1 MITKLYKIMCVGCA
15 ALLMVSCIDTIILP
29 DDKTVEED
37 FWKQKSDVQLIVNQA
52 YRSMLS
58 ENMISRL
65 VIWGDLRSDEL
76 IPIAS
81 VTGSLVEDLT
91 EINMANTQEDNQ
103 FVTWGDLYSTINYC
117 NLVLSSAEQVM
128 GEDPSYTSGDYLADC
143 SQMLALRSLC
153 YFYLVRNFRDVP
165 YVTEAFKNSSQNRNI
180 PQSAPDVVLA
190 NCLNDLESAE
200 KNAILA
206 SAYND
211 WRRVGYFTRDAIQAL
226 MADIYLWRASVNH
239 SAADYEQ
246 AIVYCDKVIASKK
259 AQHVLGFGETEMPDY
274 PLAEGRTAFRS
285 LFITKNAEES
295 ILELQFDGTTNL
307 NAGHG
312 HYLNHY
318 NGGNNSAP
326 YLYASDIFNFGGT
339 VYKTGTYT
347 SDWRALM
354 NTYDNGKTAQTVGEL
369 GGFMVRKYVSQNANY
384 SPNSTN
390 MSAESKGTL
399 SDYAS
404 SAKSN
409 YIVYRLPDI
418 MMMKAEALTA
428 IVAQKQAVDG
438 YEDPDGEDVKLLQTA
453 FELVEKVNTRSR
465 ETTIETIK
473 WNTYNTAEKLEALIL
488 EERLRE
494 LAFEGKRWYDLM
506 RYNYRHIEGVDYNT
520 ILAVQKDNGKTL
532 VATYQPM
539 LDLMKRKLGAKGNAV
554 AAKMNNEGR
563 LYLPI
568 SLTELKVSPLLRQNP
583 EYKSSDDYSKNY

>member
-1 MITKLYKIMCVGCA
+1 MKRYISMFVA
-15 ALLMVSCIDTIILP
+15 SLMLVSCVDTIILP

-37 FWKQKSDVQLIVNQA
+37 FWKSKSDVQLIVNNA

-58 ENMISRL
+58 ENVISRL
-65 VIWGDLRSDEL
+65 VVWGDLRSDEM
-76 IPIAS
+76 IPVAS
-81 VTGSLVEDLT
+81 VTGGLVEDLT

-103 FVTWGDLYSTINYC
+103 FVTWGGFYSTINYC
-117 NLVLSSAEQVM
+117 NLVLASASQVM
-128 GEDPSYTSGDYLADC
+128 AEDPSYTEGDYLADC

-165 YVTEAFKNSSQNRNI
+165 YVTEAFKNSSQERNV
-180 PQSAPDVVLA
+180 PQMAPNEVLD
-190 NCLNDLESAE
+190 NCLRDLATAE
-200 KNAILA
+200 KNAILPT
-206 SAYND
+206 AYGD
-211 WRRVGYFTRDAIQAL
+211 WRRVGYFTRDGIQAL
-226 MADIYLWRASVNH
+226 MADIYLWRASVSH

-246 AIVYCDKVIASKK
+246 AVAYCDKVIASKK
-259 AQHVLGFGETEMPDY
+259 GQHVLSFGETEQPDY
-274 PLAEGRTAFRS
+274 PLAEGRYAFRS
-285 LFITKNAEES
+285 LYVTKNAEES
-295 ILELQFDGTTNL
+295 ILELQFDGSSNL

-318 NGGNNSAP
+318 NGRDNAAP

-354 NTYDNGKTAQTVGEL
+354 NTYENGKTALTVGEL
-369 GGFMVRKYVSQNANY
+369 GGYMIRKYVTQNANY
-384 SPNSTN
+384 TPNATN
-390 MSAESKGTL
+390 QAAESKGTS

-404 SAKSN
+404 SARSN

-428 IVAQKQAVDG
+428 MVAQRQAVAG
-438 YEDPDGEDVKLLQTA
+438 YEDADGEDVKLLQTA

-465 ETTIETIK
+465 ESAIETIK
-473 WNTYNTAEKLEALIL
+473 WNTYNTAEKLEALIM

-506 RYNYRHIEGVDYNT
+506 RYNYRHIDGVDYNT
-520 ILAVQKDNGKTL
+520 ILAVQKDNGKAL
-532 VATYQPM
+532 PPSYQPM

-554 AAKMNNEGR
+554 AAKMNTEGR

-568 SLTELKVSPLLRQNP
+568 SLTELKVSPQLRQNP

>member
-1 MITKLYKIMCVGCA
+1 MKRYISMFVA
-15 ALLMVSCIDTIILP
+15 SLMLVSCVDTIILP

-37 FWKQKSDVQLIVNQA
+37 FWKSKSDVQLIVNNA

-58 ENMISRL
+58 ENVISRL
-65 VIWGDLRSDEL
+65 VVWGDLRSDEM
-76 IPIAS
+76 IPVAS
-81 VTGSLVEDLT
+81 VTGGLVEDLT

-103 FVTWGDLYSTINYC
+103 FVTWGGFYSTINYC
-117 NLVLSSAEQVM
+117 NLVLASAGQVM
-128 GEDPSYTSGDYLADC
+128 AEDPSYTEGDYLADC

-165 YVTEAFKNSSQNRNI
+165 YVTEAFKNSSQERNV
-180 PQSAPDVVLA
+180 PQMAPNEVLD
-190 NCLNDLESAE
+190 NCLRDLATAE
-200 KNAILA
+200 KNAILPT
-206 SAYND
+206 AYGD
-211 WRRVGYFTRDAIQAL
+211 WRRVGYFTRDGIQAL
-226 MADIYLWRASVNH
+226 MADIYLWRASVSH

-246 AIVYCDKVIASKK
+246 AVTYCDKVIASKK
-259 AQHVLGFGETEMPDY
+259 SQHVLGFGETEQPDY
-274 PLAEGRTAFRS
+274 PLAEGRYAFRS
-285 LFITKNAEES
+285 LYVTKNAEES
-295 ILELQFDGTTNL
+295 ILELQFDGSSNL

-312 HYLNHY
+312 HYLNPY
-318 NGGNNSAP
+318 NGRDNAAP

-354 NTYDNGKTAQTVGEL
+354 NTYENGKTALTVGEL
-369 GGFMVRKYVSQNANY
+369 GGYMIRKYVTQNANY
-384 SPNSTN
+384 TPNATN
-390 MSAESKGTL
+390 QAAESKGTA

-404 SAKSN
+404 SARSN

-428 IVAQKQAVDG
+428 MVAQRQAAAG
-438 YEDPDGEDVKLLQTA
+438 YEDADGEDVKLLQTA

-465 ETTIETIK
+465 ESAIETIK
-473 WNTYNTAEKLEALIL
+473 WNTYNTAEKMEALIM

-506 RYNYRHIEGVDYNT
+506 RYNYRHIDGVDYNT
-520 ILAVQKDNGKTL
+520 ILAVQKDNGKAL
-532 VATYQPM
+532 PASYQPM

-554 AAKMNNEGR
+554 AAKMNTEGR

-568 SLTELKVSPLLRQNP
+568 SLTELKVSPQLRQNP

>member
-1 MITKLYKIMCVGCA
+1 MKKYISMFVA
-15 ALLMVSCIDTIILP
+15 SLMLVSCVDTIILP

-37 FWKQKSDVQLIVNQA
+37 FWKSKSDVQLIVNNA

-58 ENMISRL
+58 ENVVSRL
-65 VIWGDLRSDEL
+65 VVWGDLRSDEM
-76 IPIAS
+76 IPVAS

-103 FVTWGDLYSTINYC
+103 FVTWGDFYSTINYC

-128 GEDPSYTSGDYLADC
+128 SEDPSYTEGDYLADC

-165 YVTEAFKNSSQNRNI
+165 YVTEAFKNSSQSRDI
-180 PQSAPDVVLA
+180 SQMAPDSVLV
-190 NCLNDLESAE
+190 NCLRDLETAE
-200 KNAILA
+200 KNALLPT
-206 SAYND
+206 AYND
-211 WRRVGYFTRDAIQAL
+211 WRRVGYFTRDGIHAL

-239 SAADYEQ
+239 SVADYEQ
-246 AIVYCDKVIASKK
+246 AIAYCDKVIASKK
-259 AQHVLGFGETEMPDY
+259 AQHVMGFGETEAPEY
-274 PLAEGRTAFRS
+274 PLEEGRYAFRS
-285 LFITKNAEES
+285 LYVLKNAEES
-295 ILELQFDGTTNL
+295 IFELQFDGSSNL

-318 NGGNNSAP
+318 NGRDNAAP
-326 YLYASDIFNFGGT
+326 YLYASDLFSFGGT

-354 NTYDNGKTAQTVGEL
+354 NTYENGKTALTVGEL
-369 GGFMVRKYVSQNANY
+369 GGYMIRKYVTQNSNY
-384 SPNSTN
+384 TPNATSTT
-390 MSAESKGTL
+390 AESKGTQ

-404 SAKSN
+404 SASSN

-428 IVAQKQAVDG
+428 IVAQKQAVEG
-438 YEDPDGEDVKLLQTA
+438 YEDADGEDTKLLQTA

-465 ETTIETIK
+465 ESSIETIK
-473 WNTYNTAEKLEALIL
+473 WNTYNTAEKMEALIL

-506 RYNYRHIEGVDYNT
+506 RYNYRHVDGVDYNT
-520 ILAVQKDNGKTL
+520 ILAVQKDNGKALPT
-532 VATYQPM
+532 TYQPM

-554 AAKMNNEGR
+554 AAKMSTEGR

>member
-384 SPNSTN
+384 SPNTTN

-428 IVAQKQAVDG
+428 IVAQKQAIDG

-465 ETTIETIK
+465 ESAIETIK
-473 WNTYNTAEKLEALIL
+473 WNTYNTAEKLEALVL

-506 RYNYRHIEGVDYNT
+506 RYNYRHIDGVDYST
-520 ILAVQKDNGKTL
+520 ILAVQKDNGKAL
-532 VATYQPM
+532 PATYQPM

>member
-1 MITKLYKIMCVGCA
+1 MKRYISMFVA
-15 ALLMVSCIDTIILP
+15 SLMLVSCVDTIILP

-37 FWKQKSDVQLIVNQA
+37 FWKSKSDVQLIVNNA

-58 ENMISRL
+58 ENVISRL
-65 VIWGDLRSDEL
+65 VVWGDLRSDEM
-76 IPIAS
+76 IPVAS
-81 VTGSLVEDLT
+81 VTGGLVEDLT

-103 FVTWGDLYSTINYC
+103 FVTWGGFYSTINYC
-117 NLVLSSAEQVM
+117 NLVLASASQVM
-128 GEDPSYTSGDYLADC
+128 AEDPSYTEGDYLADC

-165 YVTEAFKNSSQNRNI
+165 YVTEAFKNSSQERNV
-180 PQSAPDVVLA
+180 PQMAPNEVLD
-190 NCLNDLESAE
+190 NCLRDLATAE
-200 KNAILA
+200 KNAILPT
-206 SAYND
+206 AYGD
-211 WRRVGYFTRDAIQAL
+211 WRRVGYFTRDGIQAL

-239 SAADYEQ
+239 SISDYEQ
-246 AIVYCDKVIASKK
+246 AVAYCDKVIASKK
-259 AQHVLGFGETEMPDY
+259 GQHVLGFGETEQPDY
-274 PLAEGRTAFRS
+274 PLAEGRYAFRS
-285 LFITKNAEES
+285 LYVTKNAEES
-295 ILELQFDGTTNL
+295 ILELQFDGSSNL

-318 NGGNNSAP
+318 NGRDNAAP

-354 NTYDNGKTAQTVGEL
+354 NTYENGKTALTVGEL
-369 GGFMVRKYVSQNANY
+369 GGYMIRKYVTQNANY
-384 SPNSTN
+384 TPNATN
-390 MSAESKGTL
+390 QAAESKGTS

-404 SAKSN
+404 SARSN

-428 IVAQKQAVDG
+428 MVAQRQAVAG
-438 YEDPDGEDVKLLQTA
+438 YEDADGEDVKLLQTA

-465 ETTIETIK
+465 ESAIETIK
-473 WNTYNTAEKLEALIL
+473 WNTYNTAEKMEALIM

-506 RYNYRHIEGVDYNT
+506 RYNYRHIDGVDYNT
-520 ILAVQKDNGKTL
+520 ILAVQKDNGKAL
-532 VATYQPM
+532 PPSYQPM

-554 AAKMNNEGR
+554 AAKMNTEGR

-568 SLTELKVSPLLRQNP
+568 SLTELKVSPQLRQNP

>member
-15 ALLMVSCIDTIILP
+15 ALLMASCVDTIILP

-37 FWKQKSDVQLIVNQA
+37 FWKSKSDVQLIANNA

-103 FVTWGDLYSTINYC
+103 FVTWGDFYSTINYC
-117 NLVLSSAEQVM
+117 NLVLSSAGQVM
-128 GEDPSYTSGDYLADC
+128 DEDPSYTEGDYLSDC

-165 YVTEAFKNSSQNRNI
+165 YVTEAFKNSSQDRNI
-180 PQSAPDVVLA
+180 PQSAPDEVLA
-190 NCLNDLESAE
+190 NCLKDLETAE
-200 KNAILA
+200 QNAILP

-239 SAADYEQ
+239 SIADYEQ
-246 AIVYCDKVIASKK
+246 AIAYCDKVIASKK
-259 AQHVLGFGETEMPDY
+259 AQHVLGFGETEMPEY
-274 PLAEGRTAFRS
+274 PLAEGRSAFRS
-285 LFITKNAEES
+285 LYITKNAEES
-295 ILELQFDGTTNL
+295 IFELQFDGTTNL

-312 HYLNHY
+312 HYYNHY
-318 NGGNNSAP
+318 NGGNNAAP
-326 YLYASDIFNFGGT
+326 YLYASDIFKFGST
-339 VYKTGTYT
+339 VYKTGTYIN
-347 SDWRALM
+347 DWRALM
-354 NTYDNGKTAQTVGEL
+354 NTYDNGKTATTVGEL
-369 GGFMVRKYVSQNANY
+369 GGYMIRKYVTQNLNY
-384 SPNSTN
+384 SPNLVSAT
-390 MSAESKGTL
+390 AESKGTQ

-404 SAKSN
+404 SASSN

-418 MMMKAEALTA
+418 MLMKAEALVSL
-428 IVAQKQAVDG
+428 VAMAQAAKGSDELDE
-438 YEDPDGEDVKLLQTA
+438 EDTKRLQTA

-473 WNTYNTAEKLEALIL
+473 WNTYNTAEKLESLIL

-506 RYNYRHIEGVDYNT
+506 RYNYRHIEGVDYST
-520 ILAVQKDNGKTL
+520 IMAVQKDNGKAL
-532 VATYQPM
+532 PASYQPM

-568 SLTELKVSPLLRQNP
+568 SLSELKVSSQLRQNP

>member
-1 MITKLYKIMCVGCA
+1 MKKYISMFVA
-15 ALLMVSCIDTIILP
+15 SLMLVSCVDTIILP

-37 FWKQKSDVQLIVNQA
+37 FWKSKSDVQLIVNNA

-58 ENMISRL
+58 ENVVSRL
-65 VIWGDLRSDEL
+65 VVWGDLRSDEM
-76 IPIAS
+76 IPVAS

-103 FVTWGDLYSTINYC
+103 FVTWGDFYSTINYC
-117 NLVLSSAEQVM
+117 NLVLSSAGQVM
-128 GEDPSYTSGDYLADC
+128 SEDPSYTEGDYLADC

-165 YVTEAFKNSSQNRNI
+165 DVTESFKNSSQSRDI
-180 PQSAPDVVLA
+180 PQMAPDSVLA
-190 NCLNDLESAE
+190 NCLRDLETAE
-200 KNAILA
+200 KNAILPT
-206 SAYND
+206 AYND
-211 WRRVGYFTRDAIQAL
+211 WRRVGYFTRDGIHAL

-239 SAADYEQ
+239 SVADYEQ
-246 AIVYCDKVIASKK
+246 AIAYCDKVIASKK
-259 AQHVLGFGETEMPDY
+259 SQHVLGFGETEQPDY
-274 PLAEGRTAFRS
+274 PLAEGRYAFRS
-285 LFITKNAEES
+285 LYVVKNAEES
-295 ILELQFDGTTNL
+295 IFELQFDGNSNL
-307 NAGHG
+307 NAAHG

-318 NGGNNSAP
+318 NGRDNAAP
-326 YLYASDIFNFGGT
+326 YLYASDLFSFGGT

-354 NTYDNGKTAQTVGEL
+354 NTYENGKTALTVGEL
-369 GGFMVRKYVSQNANY
+369 GGYMIRKYVTQNTNY
-384 SPNSTN
+384 TPNTTN
-390 MSAESKGTL
+390 TAAESKGTL

-404 SAKSN
+404 SARSN

-428 IVAQKQAVDG
+428 IVAQKQAVEG
-438 YEDPDGEDVKLLQTA
+438 YEDVDGEDTKLLQTA

-465 ETTIETIK
+465 ESSIETIK
-473 WNTYNTAEKLEALIL
+473 WNTYSTAEKMEALIL

-506 RYNYRHIEGVDYNT
+506 RYNYRHIDGVDYNT
-520 ILAVQKDNGKTL
+520 ILAVQKDNGK
-532 VATYQPM
+532 AMPAAYQPM

-554 AAKMNNEGR
+554 AAKMSTEGR